1 MIYSQMKTIKLN
13 LNGILG
19 IITLCMASLLVGV
32 VYADEDPYTLAFN
45 TNAPIKVTIS
55 TSLHN
60 VQFDGEWTFRS
71 EWKESTYDKFWYDRG
86 TAYSE
91 AIVLRTA
98 HQDKFFYVFIDYLT
112 DFTNDHIADR
122 AIVCFD
128 GYDTSSVAD
137 ESDWCYAVSRGS
149 GNGHTLQ
156 GGSPIYQTSHF
167 NLVKNHPDFVAHGG
181 TSGENDR
188 YVAIPHAAYEFRI
201 PIEQIGF
208 QDEYG
213 FFVQVYDGNDVKTYP
228 KEFSGKFPQ
237 KIPSPVK
244 WGKIVSPDHSISTM
258 ILNND

>member
-1 MIYSQMKTIKLN
+1 MIYLQMKVIKLN
-13 LNGILG
+13 LKGILG

-32 VYADEDPYTLAFN
+32 AYADE
-45 TNAPIKVTIS
+45 PIKITYS
-55 TSLHN
+55 GSLHL
-60 VQFDGEWTFRS
+60 VQFDGEWTFGS
-71 EWKESTYDKFWYDRG
+71 EWKSTSFNKFWYDK
-86 TAYSE
+86 E
-91 AIVLRTA
+91 AIILRTA
-98 HQDKFFYVFIDYLT
+98 HEDKFFYVFIDYLT
-112 DFTNDHIADR
+112 DFTYDHIADR

-128 GYDTSSVAD
+128 GYGTSSVAD

-181 TSGENDR
+181 TSGEYDR
-188 YVAIPHAAYEFRI
+188 YILTPHAAYEFRI

-213 FFVQVYDGNDVKTYP
+213 FFIQVYDGNDVKTYP

-244 WGKIVSPDHSISTM
+244 WGKIVSPDHSIS
-258 ILNND
+258 NYDSQ